1 MATEHDIKFKASVDM
16 SQANSQIQNAA
27 KKFNLNVVRQA
38 VHMFGEQLTNLS
50 EAAGFSEFSNSI
62 KTATSTIENSIRA
75 YNALGV
81 AGGAAAAAL
90 TLLTEAFIA
99 TSKDM
104 EEQREVLS
112 RAFKRR
118 DTEENEKAK
127 SELSLQF
134 LEGDDNVRN
143 ALYQSLLDEATDYQS
158 AIDEANSIIDEARE
172 KMKNSLDPTEITEL
186 QKTIAAQDALV
197 GVWQKELNLINDVLK
212 EYDDILN
219 SEAEEAAKRAAD
231 EAQLEEEIIKEKEKE
246 LKKLQENR
254 QRSLDIFA
262 QFDRS
267 QDLKN
272 LTDALRGNDPT
283 AKAAASDVITS
294 ELQKWTQIVED
305 FRQQLEEGVQIDNN
319 ALNEALSNFRVFQ
332 DLAES
337 IQEDDKKDQAKALE
351 KTLNAVSNLAAI
363 GGQEAAG
370 VKAQTNDYIKN
381 IEYYVRK
388 ISEEGMNTGVIL

>member
-1 MATEHDIKFKASVDM
+1 MATEHEIKFKASVDM
-16 SQANSQIQNAA
+16 NQANSQIQNAA

-50 EAAGFSEFSNSI
+50 EAAGLSEFSNSI

-104 EEQREVLS
+104 EEQREILS

-172 KMKNSLDPTEITEL
+172 KMKNSLDPDEITEL

-197 GVWQKELNLINDVLK
+197 GVWQKELTLINDVLK

-219 SEAEEAAKRAAD
+219 SEAEEAAKRAAE

-283 AKAAASDVITS
+283 AKAAASDIITS

-305 FRQQLEEGVQIDNN
+305 FRKQLEDGVQIDNN
-319 ALNEALSNFRVFQ
+319 ALNEALSNFKVFQ

-337 IQEDDKKDQAKALE
+337 IQEDDKKDQAKTLE

-388 ISEEGMNTGVIL
+388 ISEEGMNAGVIL

>member
-158 AIDEANSIIDEARE
+158 AIDESNSIIDEARE
-172 KMKNSLDPTEITEL
+172 KMKSSLDPTEVTEL

-319 ALNEALSNFRVFQ
+319 ALNEALSNFKVFQ

>member
-50 EAAGFSEFSNSI
+50 EAAGLSEFSNSI

-104 EEQREVLS
+104 EEQREILS

-172 KMKNSLDPTEITEL
+172 KMKNSLDPDEITEL

-197 GVWQKELNLINDVLK
+197 GVWQKELTLINDVLK

-219 SEAEEAAKRAAD
+219 SEAEEAAKRAAE

-283 AKAAASDVITS
+283 AKAAASDIITS

-305 FRQQLEEGVQIDNN
+305 FRKQLEDGVQIDNN
-319 ALNEALSNFRVFQ
+319 ALNEALSNFKVFQ

-337 IQEDDKKDQAKALE
+337 IQEDDKKDQAKTLE

-388 ISEEGMNTGVIL
+388 ISEEGMNAGVIL

>member
-1 MATEHDIKFKASVDM
+1 MATEHEIKFKASVDM
-16 SQANSQIQNAA
+16 SQANSQIQSAA

-50 EAAGFSEFSNSI
+50 EAAGLSEFSNSI

-172 KMKNSLDPTEITEL
+172 KMKSSLDPAEITEL

-219 SEAEEAAKRAAD
+219 SEAEEAAKRAAE
-231 EAQLEEEIIKEKEKE
+231 EAQLEEEIIKEKERE

-283 AKAAASDVITS
+283 AKAAASDIITS

-305 FRQQLEEGVQIDNN
+305 FRKQLEDGVQIDNN
-319 ALNEALSNFRVFQ
+319 ALNEALSNFKVFQ